1 MFKLSKGVKAIFY
14 INIAM
19 FLLSIVLAV
28 LNIPILNYLSFW
40 GWDQPYFFP
49 TQFITYQ
56 FLHANLM
63 HILFNMITF
72 ISIAPSVES
81 YFSTNRFYI
90 YYLTCGVFS
99 AVLHTIMVGNEDP
112 LVGASGSV
120 FGMLSLFGLLMPNVK
135 LSILFLPIGIK
146 AKYIIISLFL
156 IEIVS
161 TFISHDNVSHWGHI
175 GGFLTGSL
183 IFLYEKY
190 LAKNVNICR
199 AY

>member
-120 FGMLSLFGLLMPNVK
+120 FGMLSLFGLLMP
-135 LSILFLPIGIK
+135 K

-175 GGFLTGSL
+175 GGFITGSL